1 MIIAL
6 DVLTV
11 HCSFLRHLI
20 AFHGLQYLYI
30 YRCLRT
36 PQAKFISRASH
47 RHHSLRPLTQAP
59 RSATMEAFMEKER
72 QVMEETSGDRES
84 RKAGNF
90 LKAEDGLPKD
100 IGSRF
105 NIPMFDRLTSYL
117 GSQNPLAKDVDPATE
132 EVWLLD
138 NTAYQPVHV
147 YPHAPQPFQAQ
158 FVAAY
163 FKKHTGTDVSKA
175 VADIADKLGLK
186 DQDKTSAEATI
197 AARLQPF
204 VQTIAPARSVNIT
217 LPNGTIHKLGPGGR
231 SAVSEQLIP
240 ALSDHANGSRATIP
254 AAIPDITPHGPMLTH
269 FASPEGWAIIS
280 DIDDSIKITM
290 TPFPLGILRSTFVD
304 DPTPIAG
311 MPALYA
317 HIHQTLSP
325 TWFYLSA
332 SPYNLYPFLRL
343 FLHTHYPPGTTILRD
358 ASWMDLGGFLSS
370 LTQGTEAYKRSRI
383 RKIHGWLPRRK
394 ILCVGDST
402 QSDPEAYGDV
412 CRMFPG
418 WVKAVFIRKV
428 ADVSE
433 MEGTE
438 KNSEGRFE
446 KAFRGVPRGV
456 WRIFEEP
463 QELYEAVG
471 QLKGM

>member
-1 MIIAL
+1 
-6 DVLTV
+6 
-11 HCSFLRHLI
+11 
-20 AFHGLQYLYI
+20 
-30 YRCLRT
+30 
-36 PQAKFISRASH
+36 
-47 RHHSLRPLTQAP
+47 
-59 RSATMEAFMEKER
+59 MEAFMDKER
-72 QVMEETSGDRES
+72 QVMEETSGDRET
-84 RKAGNF
+84 RKAGDF
-90 LKAEDGLPKD
+90 PKAEDGLPKD

-175 VADIADKLGLK
+175 VAEIADKIGLK

-217 LPNGTIHKLGPGGR
+217 LPNGKTHKLGPGGR

-240 ALSDHANGSRATIP
+240 ALPDPKDAPTTAAPATV
-254 AAIPDITPHGPMLTH
+254 TPHGPMLTH
-269 FASPEGWAIIS
+269 YAPPTGWAIIS

-290 TPFPLGILRSTFVD
+290 TPSPIGILRSTFVD
-304 DPTPIAG
+304 TPTPIRG

-317 HIHQTLSP
+317 HIHATLSSP

-332 SPYNLYPFLRL
+332 SPYNLYPFLRP
-343 FLHTHYPPGTTILRD
+343 FLHTHYPRGTTILRD
-358 ASWMDLGGFLSS
+358 ASWMDLGGFLAS
-370 LTQGTEAYKRSRI
+370 LTQGTEAYKRARM
-383 RKIHGWLPRRK
+383 RKIHTWLPRRK
-394 ILCVGDST
+394 VLCVGDST

-428 ADVSE
+428 RGVSE
-433 MEGTE
+433 MEATE

-446 KAFRGVPRGV
+446 RAFRGVERGV
-456 WRIFEEP
+456 WRVFEEP
-463 QELYEAVG
+463 EELYEAVEG
-471 QLKGM
+471 LKGVGGD